1 MNFLLQPQRHQIA
14 LWLNTLPIKQQIN
27 AFTCS
32 TRVRDVVCT
41 NVYALPI
48 IQWIHILGVAVICG
62 SILLISLRM
71 MGLLKFYPSLADMA
85 RRLLPWTWFA
95 IVVNVITGV
104 IMVIDRPTRALD
116 SISFFFSMIFL
127 VLATILS
134 IYFAITLR
142 RNPLYWESSRSRQ
155 TWARVLGTASALLWV
170 GVIVGDRLIVYTQ
183 QRGPF

>member
-1 MNFLLQPQRHQIA
+1 MNFLLQPQRHQVA
-14 LWLNTLPIKQQIN
+14 LWLNSLPIKQQIN
-27 AFTCS
+27 AFTRS
-32 TRVRDVVCT
+32 S
-41 NVYALPI
+41 VYALPI
-48 IQWIHILGVAVICG
+48 IQWIHILMVAVICG

-71 MGLLKFYPSLADMA
+71 MGLLKFYPSLSDMA

-116 SISFFFSMIFL
+116 SISFFFSMTFL

-142 RNPLYWESSRSRQ
+142 RDPLYWESSRSRQ
-155 TWARVLGTASALLWV
+155 TWARVLGTVSALLWV